1 MLESELLPMIMLA
14 SEEFAPTGFMPL
26 LETFASNQ
34 DHEVILTQEAYVA
47 NQDLVDVWPRLL
59 QGAMSGSVILCWP
72 SSELTSMNPVA

>member
-14 SEEFAPTGFMPL
+14 SEEFAPTRFMPL
-26 LETFASNQ
+26 LETFATNQ
-34 DHEVILTQEAYVA
+34 DHEVILTQ
-47 NQDLVDVWPRLL
+47 DHVDVWPKLL